1 MRERIEATLDLTD
14 CRYLGE
20 LHQRIKTALDF
31 PDHYGKNW
39 DAFWDSL
46 RFDSPVTY
54 VKIVG
59 ESTVH
64 PDLKKHLKIMHEALK
79 QLKEE
84 EASYGDYFDFEIV
97 D

>member
-1 MRERIEATLDLTD
+1 MSERIEATLDLTD

-31 PDHYGKNW
+31 PDHYGENW

-59 ESTVH
+59 VH
-64 PDLKKHLKIMHEALK
+64 TASKELEGNLDMMLKILQEFRETETVRGK
-79 QLKEE
+79 
-84 EASYGDYFDFEIV
+84 YFEYEIV
-97 D
+97 G